1 MDFDDSPEEAAFR
14 AEARTWL
21 EAHAVPKGSE
31 DDFSTPFRGNPR
43 TLAEYE
49 EQEGRWVDRC
59 RWWQGELYRGG
70 WAGIT
75 WPKQFGGRSGTALE
89 EAIFLEEQS
98 RFGVSSGAFSVGIGM
113 AGPTIIAHGTE
124 AQQRR
129 YLDAMLRGDEVW
141 CQLFS
146 EPGAGSDLA
155 SLATRAVRDGDHWV
169 VDGQKVWT
177 SGARQSD
184 QAILLART
192 DPDVPKHRGITFF
205 VLDMRTPG
213 IDVRPL
219 RQISG
224 AYHFNE
230 VFLTDVA
237 VPAENV
243 VGEVGEGWRVAM
255 TTLTNE
261 RHVIGSGGGT
271 TAADVIALARRT
283 GRHRDPVLR
292 QRLVDLH
299 IRQELVRYLGYRSRT
314 AVAAGRPL
322 GPESSVAKLLNGLRG
337 TDLAELALAVA
348 GAGGMLAGDPAPDGG
363 AWTDGFLSN
372 RASRIG
378 GGTDEVQ
385 RNVIAERVLG
395 LPREPAVD
403 RGVPFR
409 EAAAGAVSGR
419 VGR

>member
-21 EAHAVPKGSE
+21 EAHAVPRG
-31 DDFSTPFRGNPR
+31 DAGDFSSPFRTQPR
-43 TLAEYE
+43 TLAEFE
-49 EQEGRWVDRC
+49 EQEGHWVDRC

-75 WPKQFGGRSGTALE
+75 WPKQFGGRSGTVLE
-89 EAIFLEEQS
+89 EAVFQQEQS
-98 RFGVSSGAFSVGIGM
+98 RYGVSNGAFSVGIGM
-113 AGPTIIAHGTE
+113 AGPTIVAHGTE
-124 AQQRR
+124 AQQQR

-155 SLATRAVRDGDHWV
+155 SLATRAVRDGDQWV
-169 VDGQKVWT
+169 VNGQKVWT

-184 QAILLART
+184 WAILLART
-192 DPDVPKHRGITFF
+192 NPEAPKHRGITFF
-205 VLDMRTPG
+205 LVDMRTPG

-219 RQISG
+219 RQING
-224 AYHFNE
+224 GYHFNE

-237 VPAENV
+237 VPHANV
-243 VGEVGEGWRVAM
+243 VGEVDSGWRVAM

-261 RHVIGSGGGT
+261 RHVIGSGGGGT
-271 TAADVIALARRT
+271 TVADVIALARRA
-283 GRHRDPVLR
+283 GRAGDPRVR
-292 QRLVDLH
+292 QRLADLH
-299 IRQELVRYLGYRSRT
+299 IRQELLRYLGYRTRT
-314 AVAAGRPL
+314 ALAAGEAL
-322 GPESSVAKLLNGLRG
+322 GPESSVAKLMNGKRG
-337 TDLAELALAVA
+337 TDLAELAVEIA
-348 GAGGMLAGDPAPDGG
+348 GAEGLLDGS
-363 AWTDGFLSN
+363 WSDGFLFSG
-372 RASRIG
+372 ASRIG

-395 LPREPAVD
+395 LPREPAP
-403 RGVPFR
+403 GQ
-409 EAAAGAVSGR
+409 